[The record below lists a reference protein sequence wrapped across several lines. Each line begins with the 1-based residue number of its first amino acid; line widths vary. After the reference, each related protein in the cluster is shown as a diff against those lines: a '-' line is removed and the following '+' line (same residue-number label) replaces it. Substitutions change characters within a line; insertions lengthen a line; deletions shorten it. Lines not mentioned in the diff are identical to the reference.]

1 MKALAFAQTI
11 ISLRSL
17 HRFTGSQKSRL
28 IEAGGTSGCPPTLS
42 RAQLQSQ
49 VTLELSL
56 KPPSTSRSLHRAQ
69 HLPGT
74 AVLPGEPP
82 GHAQGL
88 LSWHHRAHPVLPH
101 LHQVVVGTG
110 ESPQASPSPDR
121 AAPAPPGPPAQR
133 WPRAGLSPACPGL
146 SCWEARCTS
155 IYPVYLILNNSSW
168 HFKIQIVTDFSANF
182 IPK

>member
-1 MKALAFAQTI
+1 MSPHPEQGPAPAPGRPRV
-11 ISLRSL
+11 SP
-17 HRFTGSQKSRL
+17 
-28 IEAGGTSGCPPTLS
+28 EAP
-42 RAQLQSQ
+42 
-49 VTLELSL
+49 
-56 KPPSTSRSLHRAQ
+56 Q
-69 HLPGT
+69 HLPVPAQSSAPGT

-88 LSWHHRAHPVLPH
+88 LSWHCRAHPVLPH

-110 ESPQASPSPDR
+110 VSPQASPSPDR

-155 IYPVYLILNNSSW
+155 VYPVYLILNNSSW
-168 HFKIQIVTDFSANF
+168 HFKIQIVTDFSVNF

>member
-1 MKALAFAQTI
+1 MKALAFAQTT

-42 RAQLQSQ
+42 RAQPQPQ
-49 VTLELSL
+49 ATLELPL
-56 KPPSTSRSLHRAQ
+56 RPPSTSWSLHRAQ

-88 LSWHHRAHPVLPH
+88 LSWHCRAHPVLPH
-101 LHQVVVGTG
+101 LHQVLVGTG
-110 ESPQASPSPDR
+110 VPPSLPFPRLSSPSS
-121 AAPAPPGPPAQR
+121 
-133 WPRAGLSPACPGL
+133 PRPSCTAVA
-146 SCWEARCTS
+146 SCWALPSMPRS
-155 IYPVYLILNNSSW
+155 VVLGGSVYFCIPCILD
-168 HFKIQIVTDFSANF
+168 FKQQ
-182 IPK
+182 